1 MNEAQQKEYERFREV
16 PMEEASYL
24 VVLRPKSYDT
34 SVLFY
39 KSKEDLEWALKNSW
53 FDEKVPLV
61 AKLIDIKVEV
71 SE

>member
-16 PMEEASYL
+16 PCEEAKY
-24 VVLRPKSYDT
+24 VIVLRPKSYDT
-34 SVLFY
+34 SVCFY
-39 KSKEDLEWALKNSW
+39 KSKEDVEWALQNSW

-61 AKLIDIKVEV
+61 AKLINIKVEV